1 MSKIIPERIREAR
14 ESVGLTDED
23 FADVIGVSRGAVG
36 TYETGVASPRGEVF
50 SKMIAITRQ
59 PPTFFTNPRRHNAET
74 FRTPTWRSLKRM
86 QRPDRLRVG
95 RRLEWAFYITEYFAE
110 FVELPHINLPSIEFD
125 FDHADN
131 ERVEEIADQVRDFW
145 NVGFGPLTDLTPI
158 LEFNGI
164 IVIEDEVKCD
174 DMDAVSRWQGGRPYL
189 LYAADQ
195 ESNARKLFNLAHELG
210 HLVLHNS
217 IEVNSRNLD
226 RMENQANR
234 FAGAFLLPRRTF
246 AREIANTTIDYFLSL
261 KGRWRV
267 AIAAMIY
274 RCKELGIL
282 NADQVKYMWKQ
293 MNARNIRKREPL
305 DNAFPLSRPT
315 VLASAARML
324 IDHKVKLP
332 AQIVDDIVLNVDDIE
347 RLCAL
352 SSGTLQQKVVT
363 FPQLSRTLNSN

>member
-14 ESVGLTDED
+14 EAVGMTDDE
-23 FADVIGVSRGAVG
+23 FADAIGVSRASVG
-36 TYETGVASPRGEVF
+36 TYETGAVSPRGDVF
-50 SKMIAITRQ
+50 SKIIAVTRQ
-59 PPTFFTNPRRHNAET
+59 PPAFFTTQRKYSGD

-95 RRLEWAFYITEYFAE
+95 RRLEWAYYVTEFMAE
-110 FVELPHINLPSIEFD
+110 YVDLPPISLPSIEFD
-125 FDHADN
+125 FENDGN
-131 ERVEEIADQVRDFW
+131 ERIEEIADQLREFW
-145 NVGFGPLTDLTPI
+145 NVGFGPLTDLAPI
-158 LEFNGI
+158 LEYHGI
-164 IVIEDEVKCD
+164 IVVEEAVRCD

-189 LYAADQ
+189 LYASDQ
-195 ESNARKLFNLAHELG
+195 ESNSRKIFNLAHELG
-210 HLVLHNS
+210 HLVLHNA

-267 AIAAMIY
+267 AVAAMIY

-282 NADQVKYMWKQ
+282 NAEQVKYMWKQ
-293 MNARNIRKREPL
+293 MNARGIRKKEPL

-324 IDHKVKLP
+324 IDNKLKLP
-332 AQIVDDIVLNVDDIE
+332 AQIAEEIILNADDIE
-347 RLCAL
+347 SLCAL
-352 SSGTLQQKVVT
+352 PPGTLQNKIVA
-363 FPQLSRTLNSN
+363 FPKLSRTANSN